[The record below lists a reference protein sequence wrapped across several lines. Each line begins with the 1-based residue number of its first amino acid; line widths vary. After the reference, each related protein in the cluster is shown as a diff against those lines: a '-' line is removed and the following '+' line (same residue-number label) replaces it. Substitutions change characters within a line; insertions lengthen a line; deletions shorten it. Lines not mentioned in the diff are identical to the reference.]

1 MYDLVDI
8 LVKLHQRNLEIIQ
21 PGLSVLIKM
30 RLFVMRRRIKHVSNS
45 IDVNKDTSSYL
56 LREIVRLP
64 FGEDQKECT
73 ISLIFYSSCISEI
86 LKSYTCVT

>member
-8 LVKLHQRNLEIIQ
+8 LFKLHQRNLEIIQ

-73 ISLIFYSSCISEI
+73 ISLIF
-86 LKSYTCVT
+86 

>member
-30 RLFVMRRRIKHVSNS
+30 RLFGMRRRIKHVSNS

-73 ISLIFYSSCISEI
+73 ISLIF
-86 LKSYTCVT
+86 

>member
-1 MYDLVDI
+1 
-8 LVKLHQRNLEIIQ
+8 
-21 PGLSVLIKM
+21 M
-30 RLFVMRRRIKHVSNS
+30 RLFGMRRRIKHVSNS

-73 ISLIFYSSCISEI
+73 ISLIF
-86 LKSYTCVT
+86 